1 LSLRKVMVTQVRA
14 SIGTLAALKLIKMKT
29 LAEPTTAYLLQ
40 YSQKGCN
47 ANCLFCPQSV
57 SNRCSKDLVSRVPWP
72 LIELEKVIE
81 PLENQNPFLRICIQT
96 VLKRDFQF
104 ELIEIV
110 KSIRDSGLEI
120 PISVGTTPIDVPSLE
135 KLKCLG
141 VDHLGIGLDVA
152 VADRFDSLKKPFSFD
167 SFFRFIDRSVKVF
180 GSGRVYVHLIY
191 GLGEKDVE
199 FVKAMEAIFKKG
211 AAVALFA
218 FTPIRGT
225 RIGALSQPKLE
236 SYRLM
241 QIIRF
246 HLSRGYDLK
255 KIVEFD
261 NDKVKLRKNL
271 EKNLF
276 EKAFITSGCPGCNRP
291 FYNERPIKIYNY
303 PSREFLFRESE
314 LVTKQVQEICEG
326 TG

>member
-1 LSLRKVMVTQVRA
+1 VIVTKVRA
-14 SIGTLAALKLIKMKT
+14 SIGTLAAMKLVKMKM
-29 LAEPTTAYLLQ
+29 LAEPTTAYLLL
-40 YSQKGCN
+40 YSRKGCN

-72 LIELEKVIE
+72 IIELEKMIE
-81 PLENQNPFLRICIQT
+81 PLGNKNPFLRICIQS

-104 ELIEIV
+104 ELIKIV
-110 KSIRDSGLEI
+110 KSIRDSGLKI
-120 PISVGTTPIDVPSLE
+120 PISVGTTPIDISSLK

-141 VDHLGIGLDVA
+141 VDHLGVGLDVA

-167 SFFRFIDRSVKVF
+167 TFFKFINRSVKVF
-180 GSGRVYVHLIY
+180 GSGCVYVHLIY

-199 FVKAMEAIFKKG
+199 FVETMEEIFKKG

-218 FTPIRGT
+218 FTPIHGT

-255 KIVEFD
+255 EIVEFD
-261 NDKVKLRKNL
+261 RDKVKLRKNL
-271 EKNLF
+271 DKNLF
-276 EKAFITSGCPGCNRP
+276 NKVFITSGCPGCNRP

-303 PSREFLFRESE
+303 PSRAFLSRESE
-314 LVTKQVQEICEG
+314 LVAKQVQEICGEIG
-326 TG
+326 